1 MELPAVITDV
11 FHNGVQTISDS
22 KVVQISSNSKVTNSN
37 KDSD

>member
-11 FHNGVQTISDS
+11 FHKGVQTIADS